1 MDFTQLLQDAATQR
15 ASDVFLKDNT
25 PPAIRIA
32 GRIVRTQYPPV
43 TSPMIRQF
51 AQTVMTSDQM
61 ARFDRRH
68 EMDVAFTIPSV
79 SRFRANIYQQRGSWG
94 MVLRLVPLYV
104 QSLEEMHLPE
114 AIRELTKLRQGLILV
129 TGPTGS
135 GKSTTLAAMI
145 DEINST
151 RNCNIVTVEDPI
163 EFVHADKLSIV
174 SQREIGVDTESFTDA
189 LKYVVRQSP
198 DVILI
203 GEMRDIETMT
213 VAMAAAETGHLV
225 FSTVHTSSASETID
239 RLINMFPPHAKTD
252 VCGRLAKTLRGCI
265 AQALVPTVDG
275 CGRTAAI
282 EVLLAGPTVSKLIEE
297 GRSSSLHQAIAG
309 DRFYGMQTMN
319 EALLKLVADGQVSED
334 DALVHSPNPLE
345 LKQMLRRA

>member
-1 MDFTQLLQDAATQR
+1 MDFSQLMQDAATQR
-15 ASDVFLKDNT
+15 ASDIFLKDNA
-25 PPAIRIA
+25 PPAIRLA
-32 GRIVRTQYPPV
+32 GRIVRTQYPTV

-68 EMDVAFTIPSV
+68 EMDVAFTIPGV

-104 QSLEEMHLPE
+104 QSLEELALPP
-114 AIRELTKLRQGLILV
+114 ALRDLTKLRQGLILV

-145 DEINST
+145 DEINSA

-198 DVILI
+198 DIILI

-213 VAMAAAETGHLV
+213 VALAAAETGHLV
-225 FSTVHTSSASETID
+225 LSTVHTSSASETID
-239 RLINMFPPHAKTD
+239 RLINMFPPHAKID
-252 VCGRLAKTLRGCI
+252 VCARLAKTLRGCI
-265 AQALVPTVDG
+265 AQALVPTLDG
-275 CGRTAAI
+275 IGRTAAI

-297 GRSSSLHQAIAG
+297 GRSASLHQAIAE

-319 EALLKLVADGQVSED
+319 ESLLKLVGANQVSDE
-334 DALVHSPNPLE
+334 DALSHSPNPLE
-345 LKQMLRRA
+345 LKQMLRRV